1 MRMSRTLVSLV
12 ACLAFGAPMIG
23 PAFAAT
29 LGSVQG
35 VVMVNRGN
43 GYQTVQG
50 TVQLNPG
57 DVVVVNPG
65 GSAQLSYAD
74 GCSVQVQVGAVVTV
88 GEQSPCA
95 TQTTGPQGPGFAPP
109 GGLGIF
115 LLSVG
120 VAGGAVAYLLSTNDK
135 DKPASP

>member
-1 MRMSRTLVSLV
+1 MRILRTLVSLI
-12 ACLAFGAPMIG
+12 ACLVLGAPAI
-23 PAFAAT
+23 AAT

-35 VVMVNRGN
+35 QVMVNRGN
-43 GYQTVQG
+43 GYQSVQG
-50 TVQLNPG
+50 TVELNPG

-74 GCSVQVQVGAVVTV
+74 GCSVQVAVGSVVTV
-88 GEQSPCA
+88 AEQSPCV
-95 TQTTGPQGPGFAPP
+95 TQTTGPQGFAPP

-115 LLSVG
+115 LLSTG
-120 VAGGAVAYLLSTNDK
+120 VAAGAVVYLLSTNDK

>member
-1 MRMSRTLVSLV
+1 
-12 ACLAFGAPMIG
+12 
-23 PAFAAT
+23 
-29 LGSVQG
+29 
-35 VVMVNRGN
+35 
-43 GYQTVQG
+43 
-50 TVQLNPG
+50 VQLNPG

-74 GCSVQVQVGAVVTV
+74 GCNVQVQVGAVVTV

-95 TQTTGPQGPGFAPP
+95 TQTTGPQGPGFSPP

-115 LLSVG
+115 LLSAG
-120 VAGGAVAYLLSTNDK
+120 VAGGAVAHLLSTNDK